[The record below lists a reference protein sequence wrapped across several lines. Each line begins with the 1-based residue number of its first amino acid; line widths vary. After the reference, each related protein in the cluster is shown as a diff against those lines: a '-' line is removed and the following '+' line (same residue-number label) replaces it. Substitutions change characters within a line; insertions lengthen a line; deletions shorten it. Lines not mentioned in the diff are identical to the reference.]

1 MLSTVRAVVSV
12 GYCALAYTVLLLAAC
27 YGAMVPW
34 LACALPARSA
44 LAVRTYQCYACEP
57 SKRTDRPTASTTQCL
72 WVCVC
77 LWCAQGAYVAMLDL
91 FMCVCVC
98 VCKRFAFV
106 SVCYAVCR
114 VLAVCIR
121 WVWPQWPLAC
131 YRTRRCLEYYIHL
144 YSVRCDGPAMARA
157 RFLEAVSRPNSPRST
172 NVINETPDGN

>member
-1 MLSTVRAVVSV
+1 M
-12 GYCALAYTVLLLAAC
+12 VLWCL
-27 YGAMVPW
+27 G
-34 LACALPARSA
+34 LPARCLPA
-44 LAVRTYQCYACEP
+44 LPWPYVRINATLASRANEP
-57 SKRTDRPTASTTQCL
+57 TDPQLAPL
-72 WVCVC
+72 NVYVCVC
-77 LWCAQGAYVAMLDL
+77 ACAVHKGPTLLCSICLD
-91 FMCVCVC
+91 VYVC